1 MKHIDRLPDG
11 QKLEVVDE
19 TLYAWIEKRMGVVG
33 SALHVDE
40 RLIIA
45 QDLQHS
51 CKLVMTPPESGLFS
65 C

>member
-1 MKHIDRLPDG
+1 MRHNRLAHGKKP
-11 QKLEVVDE
+11 EVVDE
-19 TLYAWIEKRMGVVG
+19 MLYAWIEKHMGVVG
-33 SALHVDE
+33 SALHMDE

-51 CKLVMTPPESGLFS
+51 CELVMTPPESGLFS

>member
-1 MKHIDRLPDG
+1 MDK
-11 QKLEVVDE
+11 KLEVVDE